1 MMRIF
6 LFIILTTL
14 TVVTPF
20 APSAYRCTG
29 IYTTTT
35 LHGAARGGGAMARR
49 KKQIVRIE
57 DEQQDDNYDEIITH
71 DNKRGIIA
79 SANKS
84 ISIYSMPP
92 LYDLA
97 FGYRNYEEEVDFLLR
112 MHSKHSSSMNNN
124 SGGSGGIRVLELA
137 AGPARHSLSALSCHS
152 KTIFHSVLALDS
164 SIDMVE
170 YGLKNANF
178 DLGNSGGGG
187 RRDDFVY
194 VCGDMRQVCN
204 YCPTTTATIQSNDD
218 STSFDGVWL
227 LLGSMQH
234 LLTNDDVI
242 SLFSS
247 LHSVMKDGATIVIEL
262 PHPREIFKM
271 GECTT
276 NGWTVPL
283 VEEGDHD
290 DVDYINDDKDNDDED
305 DEDDGKKQ
313 EGEYGQL
320 NIVWGKDTD
329 EFDPVSQIRHFTIE
343 FELTVND
350 INNIPPQNND
360 DDDTSILFSQMKKTS
375 NGGSKLN
382 VKEAV
387 PLRLFTLQEIDAL
400 ARCAGFEMVDMYGA
414 LSEDVSIDDED
425 EAFRMVCVLRKKQR

>member
-1 MMRIF
+1 MRIF
-6 LFIILTTL
+6 LFILFTTL
-14 TVVTPF
+14 PAVVTPF
-20 APSAYRCTG
+20 APYAYKCTEF
-29 IYTTTT
+29 YAST
-35 LHGAARGGGAMARR
+35 LHGARGGGAMARR

-57 DEQQDDNYDEIITH
+57 EEHDDNDDEIDNVTEIT
-71 DNKRGIIA
+71 K
-79 SANKS
+79 SYNKS

-97 FGYRNYEEEVDFLLR
+97 FGYRNYDEEVDFLLR
-112 MHSKHSSSMNNN
+112 MHSKHSSTN
-124 SGGSGGIRVLELA
+124 SGSGGIRLLELA
-137 AGPARHSLSALSCHS
+137 AGPARHSLSALSCHP
-152 KTIFHSVLALDS
+152 KTIVHSVLALDS
-164 SIDMVE
+164 SINMVE
-170 YGLKNANF
+170 YGRKNANVDF
-178 DLGNSGGGG
+178 GSGGG
-187 RRDDFVY
+187 RRDDFIY
-194 VCGDMRQVCN
+194 VCGDMRQVCD
-204 YCPTTTATIQSNDD
+204 YCPTATISAIKSNE

-234 LLTNDDVI
+234 LLSNNDVL

-247 LHSVMKDGATIVIEL
+247 LHSIMKDGATMIIEL

-290 DVDYINDDKDNDDED
+290 DDDVVNNDDDD
-305 DEDDGKKQ
+305 DDGKKQ
-313 EGEYGQL
+313 DGEYGQL

-329 EFDPVSQIRHFTIE
+329 TFDPVSQVRHFTIE

-360 DDDTSILFSQMKKTS
+360 DDDDTSILFSQMTKTS

-382 VKEAV
+382 VKEVV

-400 ARCAGFEMVDMYGA
+400 ARCAGFDMVDTYGA

-425 EAFRMVCVLRKKQR
+425 EAFRMVCVLRKKER